1 MRRNHEEFN
10 DQNYD
15 SFLDIV
21 ANLVG
26 ILVILIM
33 VIGVR
38 AKNVAKLSPAEV
50 AAAMASGGH
59 RWWSRVANC
68 CSTPPSLVATPSVT
82 MVREGVKVD

>member
-1 MRRNHEEFN
+1 MRNRRLADNSGIE
-10 DQNYD
+10 DGGQD

-38 AKNVAKLSPAEV
+38 AVRLAERRGHSPAV
-50 AAAMASGGH
+50 HSGFF
-59 RWWSRVANC
+59 RS
-68 CSTPPSLVATPSVT
+68 VATRTAGVSRT
-82 MVREGVKVD
+82 MR